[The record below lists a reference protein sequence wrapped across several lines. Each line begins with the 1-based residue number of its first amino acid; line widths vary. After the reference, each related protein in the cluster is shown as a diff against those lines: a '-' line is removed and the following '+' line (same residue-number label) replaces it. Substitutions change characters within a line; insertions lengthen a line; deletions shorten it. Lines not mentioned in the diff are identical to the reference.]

1 MGEVE
6 ARSLRV
12 ALVAANQQI
21 VVLRDERDWATAGWA
36 EADRCAASSATM
48 AADLERELRG
58 RSDPAIAALDELV
71 FLREELQ
78 RVQRDRDHP
87 DAQRRAT
94 IRTLH
99 KLADKC
105 EVRGYR
111 YDAQRLREAVDVM
124 CSHDTP
130 DGGDAVGEEGR

>member
-21 VVLRDERDWATAGWA
+21 AVLRDELNWATTGWV
-36 EADRCAASSATM
+36 EADRCAASAAAL

-58 RSDPAIAALDELV
+58 RRDRAIAALDELV
-71 FLREELQ
+71 FLREELR

-111 YDAQRLREAVDVM
+111 CDAQRLREVADVM
-124 CSHDTP
+124 RSHDTP
-130 DGGDAVGEEGR
+130 DGGDAVGEGEA

>member
-12 ALVAANQQI
+12 ALVAANRQI
-21 VVLRDERDWATAGWA
+21 AVLREELNWATTGWA
-36 EADRCAASSATM
+36 EADRCAASAAAL

-58 RSDPAIAALDELV
+58 RRDRAIAALDELV
-71 FLREELQ
+71 FLREELR
-78 RVQRDRDHP
+78 RVQLDRDHP

-99 KLADKC
+99 ELADKC
-105 EVRGYR
+105 EARGYR
-111 YDAQRLREAVDVM
+111 CDAQRLREAVDVM
-124 CSHDTP
+124 RGHDTP